1 MASSSA
7 PSEIVSTETV
17 TSISEPSNAHT
28 ATPEPVA
35 VGGPRIPLILPLRG
49 RDFRLVFAGESIS
62 MLGDQFHVVALAW
75 LALQLTGS
83 GLALGTVLMVGAIPR
98 AVLML
103 VGGAYSDRLSPR
115 SLMLVS
121 NGVRAVVVGLL
132 AALVLTGNAQLW
144 QLYILAAIFGV
155 FEAFFWPALST
166 IVPMLTGAS
175 QLPAANALMQGSQQL
190 TGLVGPAVAGLLV
203 AAVQT
208 GPAFAIDS
216 VSFVVAAV
224 ALLLVTGGRRSRPDA
239 AQTGAASEGLFA
251 TIRAGIREAW
261 RDPAIRTIFVLT
273 AAFNLAFT
281 GPISVGIAWAAR
293 DHWGGSAVFGILL
306 SAFGAGAL
314 VGAIG
319 AGSMGRVQQ
328 LGWATLAV
336 AALLGVGLAAIGLA
350 PNAVI
355 AFIVLLA
362 MGLGV
367 GFINVRSVAW
377 LQARV
382 PDAMRG
388 RIIGLVS
395 FGSVSLAPI
404 SLAVS
409 GAVVD
414 VAATAMFAVA
424 GGIVILACLIG
435 VAWGLPAQ
443 MQEVEATH

>member
-1 MASSSA
+1 
-7 PSEIVSTETV
+7 
-17 TSISEPSNAHT
+17 
-28 ATPEPVA
+28 
-35 VGGPRIPLILPLRG
+35 
-49 RDFRLVFAGESIS
+49 
-62 MLGDQFHVVALAW
+62 
-75 LALQLTGS
+75 
-83 GLALGTVLMVGAIPR
+83 
-98 AVLML
+98 
-103 VGGAYSDRLSPR
+103 
-115 SLMLVS
+115 
-121 NGVRAVVVGLL
+121 
-132 AALVLTGNAQLW
+132 
-144 QLYILAAIFGV
+144 
-155 FEAFFWPALST
+155 
-166 IVPMLTGAS
+166 
-175 QLPAANALMQGSQQL
+175 
-190 TGLVGPAVAGLLV
+190 
-203 AAVQT
+203 
-208 GPAFAIDS
+208 
-216 VSFVVAAV
+216 
-224 ALLLVTGGRRSRPDA
+224 
-239 AQTGAASEGLFA
+239 
-251 TIRAGIREAW
+251 
-261 RDPAIRTIFVLT
+261 
-273 AAFNLAFT
+273 
-281 GPISVGIAWAAR
+281 
-293 DHWGGSAVFGILL
+293 
-306 SAFGAGAL
+306 
-314 VGAIG
+314 
-319 AGSMGRVQQ
+319 MGRVRQ